1 MRRLPRIF
9 IILFVGLGFYLGL
22 VPEYKFK
29 YYYYLRDS
37 TRILSRVTYPNEFFL
52 KNDTY
57 LVPGFYDKHQVP
69 KTYVKPTLSSDGDW
83 AEYVTFHSNGILII
97 GFPAETKNLS
107 NDFRYFEG
115 SFTYYSDALKLD
127 SLEASLKDTQKIAL
141 YTYDK

>member
-1 MRRLPRIF
+1 MRRLPGIF

-37 TRILSRVTYPNEFFL
+37 TRTLTRVTYPNEFFL
-52 KNDTY
+52 INDTY
-57 LVPGFYDKHQVP
+57 LVPGHYEKHQAP
-69 KTYVKPTLSSDGDW
+69 DTYVKPTMSSDGDW
-83 AEYVTFHSNGILII
+83 AEYVTFHSKGILIM

-107 NDFRYFEG
+107 NDFRYYADTV
-115 SFTYYSDALKLD
+115 TYYADTWKLD

>member
-1 MRRLPRIF
+1 MRRLPGLF
-9 IILFVGLGFYLGL
+9 IILFVGLGLYIGFS
-22 VPEYKFK
+22 PTYKFK

-37 TRILSRVTYPNEFFL
+37 TRILTRVTYPNEFFL
-52 KNDTY
+52 INDTY
-57 LVPGFYDKHQVP
+57 FVPGYYDKHHMP
-69 KTYVKPTLSSDGDW
+69 ARYVKARFSSDGDW
-83 AEYVTFHSNGILII
+83 AEYVTFHSKGILII

-141 YTYDK
+141 YTFDK